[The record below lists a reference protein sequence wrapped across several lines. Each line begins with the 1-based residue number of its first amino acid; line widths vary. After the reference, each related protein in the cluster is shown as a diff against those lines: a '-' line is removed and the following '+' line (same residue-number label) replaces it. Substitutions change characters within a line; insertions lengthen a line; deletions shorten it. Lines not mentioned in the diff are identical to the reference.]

1 MRLLVDTSVWSL
13 AFRKNAPSTLPKIR
27 RLAQALQDG
36 EQVFTTGLI
45 LQELIQGFS
54 DHEARDAILERFA
67 SLPHVVP
74 DRRDHVAAA
83 ALRAQLSADG
93 IRLGTI
99 DALLAQLCLR
109 HQLTLLTTDLV
120 FNRVAELTPLSVAR
134 GGQASPMLQSGGAGL

>member
-27 RLAQALQDG
+27 RLAQALREG

-45 LQELIQGFS
+45 LQELLQGFP
-54 DHEARDAILERFA
+54 EEGARAAILDRFA

-74 DRRDHVAAA
+74 DGRDHVAAA
-83 ALRAQLSADG
+83 DLRARLSADG
-93 IRLGTI
+93 VRLGTI

-109 HQLTLLTTDLV
+109 HDLTLLTTDLA
-120 FNRVAELTPLSVAR
+120 FNQIAELTSLSVVR
-134 GGQASPMLQSGGAGL
+134 GGQASPSPQATLEL